1 MDSEM
6 EPFRLDQRGDQGPSG
21 GGLMHLG
28 DDACGLNGLHSGDA
42 DGMGSG
48 MGGGFDGLD
57 DFGFG
62 MEPTPAAPT
71 SAPVSALAPAPAQ
84 VPTSAPA
91 PSRSDVGADA
101 EQSTATGGAAKGPPH
116 RYGYV

>member
-6 EPFRLDQRGDQGPSG
+6 ESFGQDQRGGQGLSG

-28 DDACGLNGLHSGDA
+28 GDA
-42 DGMGSG
+42 DGMGSE

-71 SAPVSALAPAPAQ
+71 SAPVSAPAPAPAQ

-91 PSRSDVGADA
+91 PSPSDVGADA
-101 EQSTATGGAAKGPPH
+101 EQSIATGGAAKGPPH